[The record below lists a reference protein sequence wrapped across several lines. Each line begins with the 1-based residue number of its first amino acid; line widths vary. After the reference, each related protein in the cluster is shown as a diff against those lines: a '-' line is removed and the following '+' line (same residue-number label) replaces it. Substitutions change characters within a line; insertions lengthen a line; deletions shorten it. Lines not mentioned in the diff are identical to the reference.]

1 MKGNK
6 AKISHNILYDYITLY
21 NSSLKMA
28 GGDSYELE
36 RLRKDLD
43 EEGGVTK
50 STVENMTWRETFYE
64 LAR

>member
-1 MKGNK
+1 
-6 AKISHNILYDYITLY
+6 
-21 NSSLKMA
+21 MA